1 MEKGSIQCVE
11 RTFELLEL
19 LARSANPLSLK
30 EISAKCNLALPTA
43 HRLLNNLCSLKYVIH
58 ERGGYY
64 RVSLKLY
71 ELANQTTPRSSL
83 IAIAKPYIDEL
94 SSSLGESVHLVVRD
108 ENDVVYVYKV
118 TQPIGSIQMASKIG
132 MRLPMYRCAT
142 GKAIMASLPNGE
154 IKKIFESS
162 NVISVTKNTITDFAD
177 LMKEIN
183 QVRINNYAMD
193 NEENEELISCIA
205 TSLGRE
211 GDDINYAVSVST
223 LTARLTDEHKNEIIT
238 ALLKTKN
245 KVEQLLVAE

>member
-1 MEKGSIQCVE
+1 MN
-11 RTFELLEL
+11 FEF
-19 LARSANPLSLK
+19 
-30 EISAKCNLALPTA
+30 
-43 HRLLNNLCSLKYVIH
+43 CSYVIH

-71 ELANQTTPRSSL
+71 ELANQTAPRSSL

-162 NVISVTKNTITDFAD
+162 NVISVTKNTITDFSV

-193 NEENEELISCIA
+193 NEENEEFISCIA
-205 TSLGRE
+205 TSLGKE
-211 GDDINYAVSVST
+211 GDDISYVSSHVRPEISDGLRRRCFYAPTS
-223 LTARLTDEHKNEIIT
+223 ARTFYAPNDK
-238 ALLKTKN
+238 ALLRN
-245 KVEQLLVAE
+245 L

>member
-1 MEKGSIQCVE
+1 MLILQKGRHLRRILMEKGSIQCVE
-11 RTFELLEL
+11 RTFKLLEL
-19 LARSANPLSLK
+19 LAQSANPLSLK

-71 ELANQTTPRSSL
+71 ELANQTAPRSSL

-142 GKAIMASLPNGE
+142 GKAIM
-154 IKKIFESS
+154 
-162 NVISVTKNTITDFAD
+162 
-177 LMKEIN
+177 
-183 QVRINNYAMD
+183 
-193 NEENEELISCIA
+193 
-205 TSLGRE
+205 
-211 GDDINYAVSVST
+211 
-223 LTARLTDEHKNEIIT
+223 RLLAKW
-238 ALLKTKN
+238 
-245 KVEQLLVAE
+245 